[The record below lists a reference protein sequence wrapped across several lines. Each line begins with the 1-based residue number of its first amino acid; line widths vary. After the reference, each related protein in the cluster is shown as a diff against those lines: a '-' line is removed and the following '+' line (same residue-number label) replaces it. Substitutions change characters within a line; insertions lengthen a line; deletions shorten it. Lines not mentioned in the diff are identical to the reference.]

1 MVLDDSTDD
10 VVPATLPQKPVP
22 PADKSVSFYSTF
34 FISGYLRASFRS
46 DKQGNHQT
54 SNEKSSVHLQNLS

>member
-1 MVLDDSTDD
+1 MILGDSTDD
-10 VVPATLPQKPVP
+10 VVPTTLPQKPVP
-22 PADKSVSFYSTF
+22 PADKSESVYSTF
-34 FISGYLRASFRS
+34 FISGYLQASFWS